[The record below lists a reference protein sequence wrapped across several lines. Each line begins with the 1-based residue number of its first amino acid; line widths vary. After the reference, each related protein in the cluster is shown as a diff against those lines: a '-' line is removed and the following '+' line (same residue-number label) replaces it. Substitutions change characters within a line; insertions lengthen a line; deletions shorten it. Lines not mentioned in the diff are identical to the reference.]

1 MGSSVR
7 KTTAKIKKLL
17 KDTVESNPSVE
28 CKEVIPQVAVE
39 TLRSKKT
46 KGYFADK
53 DFAVLAGGGF
63 ACFKKVK
70 EVGID
75 GFLKEYDIQSEKL
88 TIIEVQKII
97 ECILDKIEDEN
108 GEIDSVLILSAF
120 QSAMA
125 NMLMNKL
132 TEPSEFLKVF
142 CETFITMIIREDANE
157 ALTTYF
163 KDTSAETFNKNIEVF
178 AKSYVEDNFSELIS
192 KCNNGEI
199 EIKELIQKLQDTL
212 NKKSSGVMS
221 RDKL

>member
-17 KDTVESNPSVE
+17 KDSVESNPSVE
-28 CKEVIPQVAVE
+28 CKEVIPQVATE
-39 TLRSKKT
+39 TLRSKKA

-53 DFAVLAGGGF
+53 DFAILAGGGF

-70 EVGID
+70 EVGIE
-75 GFLKEYDIQSEKL
+75 GFLQEYEYDIRSEKF
-88 TIIEVQKII
+88 TVIEVQKII
-97 ECILDKIEDEN
+97 ESIIDKIEDEN
-108 GEIDSVLILSAF
+108 GEIDSLLILSAF

-125 NMLMNKL
+125 NMLMNRL
-132 TEPSEFLKVF
+132 IEPLAFLNVF

-163 KDTSAETFNKNIEVF
+163 KDTSAETFNKNIEDF
-178 AKSYVEDNFSELIS
+178 SKKYVKENFSDLIL

-199 EIKELIQKLQDTL
+199 EIKELVQKLQDTL
-212 NKKSSGVMS
+212 NK
-221 RDKL
+221 R